1 MASNE
6 EPQSGGDGYTD
17 MFWNIFNEI
26 FSNPL
31 NVILLAV
38 STLLFYKIMT
48 SRQTPRPQHVAE
60 KEIPRMKKRDMTIEE
75 LRKYDGTDED
85 GRVCIAVN
93 GKIFDVTRGKQFYGP
108 GGPYAVFAGR
118 DASRALALFTVKES
132 ALKNEYDDL
141 SDLTSAEMSRMQEW
155 EMQFTEKYD
164 IVGRLLRDGEQ
175 ATEYTDSEDESSP
188 NGDTDKS
195 SGKDGDSSS
204 LHKDDTKTQ

>member
-6 EPQSGGDGYTD
+6 DGLNSADTYTD

-31 NVILLAV
+31 NVILLAI
-38 STLLFYKIMT
+38 SAFLFYKIMT
-48 SRQTPRPQHVAE
+48 SRQTPRPQRVAE
-60 KEIPRMKKRDMTIEE
+60 KEIPRMKKRDMTIKEMK
-75 LRKYDGTDED
+75 KYDGTDED

-132 ALKNEYDDL
+132 ALKDEYDDL

-155 EMQFTEKYD
+155 EMQFTEKYE
-164 IVGRLLRDGEQ
+164 IVGRLLRDGEVG
-175 ATEYTDSEDESSP
+175 TEYTDSEDDCSG
-188 NGDTDKS
+188 NGGEEG
-195 SGKDGDSSS
+195 GKDGETIPN
-204 LHKDDTKTQ
+204 KDEPVQKAE